1 MFNVDALTRNF
12 FNIKISDVVRERNEG
27 IVALLLL
34 LNNLRRFGKSGNVLE
49 KSERRYYR
57 KNDKFY
63 RKFFDIE

>member
-1 MFNVDALTRNF
+1 MFNSDALTRDF
-12 FNIKISDVVRERNEG
+12 LNIKISDVVRERNEG
-27 IVALLLL
+27 IVTLLLL

-63 RKFFDIE
+63 RNVFDIE